1 MYIVREIEGTIDKLL
16 GQGKVVLITG
26 ARQVGK
32 TTVLREHLGSSF
44 DYVTMEDPAA
54 YAQAKSD
61 AVLFFEMHSLPLIV
75 DEIQRVPEL
84 FSPVKWLVDQSAEKG
99 RIVLTGSQTYH
110 LMKGVSESLAGR
122 IRIIEMPA
130 LSLRELAGKSDNPCK
145 YIPSML
151 KPHDVSAPDG
161 FDLWGH
167 MHRGSMPE
175 LQDPDVDWDLFYTD
189 YERAYL
195 ERDVRDLVN
204 VKDEAKFYSFMV
216 ACAARTGQL
225 FNASDIGNAIDAD
238 HKTVKAWLSILQAS
252 GIVRIVEPFFP
263 NVEKRLTKTP
273 KIFFMDTGLVCH
285 LTRWTTHEQLRV
297 GAMAGHVFETFV
309 VSEVLKSHM
318 NAGANLRDVWFY
330 RDSKKREIDLVI
342 QDGRTLHP
350 VEIKTNA
357 LVKKDA
363 TKNFGCLEDM
373 ADYEVGFGHV
383 ICQAK
388 EPYLLA
394 ENVEA
399 VPVWA
404 IRGLSLSCRPCSCGP
419 P

>member
-297 GAMAGHVFETFV
+297 GAMAGYVFETFV

-363 TKNFGCLEDM
+363 VKSFGCLEDM

-404 IRGLSLSCRPCSCGP
+404 I
-419 P
+419 

>member
-1 MYIVREIEGTIDKLL
+1 MYIAREIEGTIDRMLK
-16 GQGKVVLITG
+16 QGKVVLVTG

-32 TTVLREHLGSSF
+32 TTVLREHLGSTF

-54 YAQAKSD
+54 YVQAKSD

-84 FSPVKWLVDQSAEKG
+84 FSPMKWLVDQSAEKG

-130 LSLRELAGKSDNPCK
+130 LSLRELAGKSDNPCR
-145 YIPSML
+145 YVPSML

-161 FDLWGH
+161 FDLWRH
-167 MHRGSMPE
+167 IHRGSMPE

-204 VKDEAKFYSFMV
+204 VKDEAKFYGFMV

-263 NVEKRLTKTP
+263 NIEKRLTKTP

-285 LTRWTTHEQLRV
+285 LTRWTTPEQLRV

-342 QDGRTLHP
+342 HDGRILHP

-363 TKNFGCLEDM
+363 IKNFGCLEGM
-373 ADYEVGFGHV
+373 TDYEMGFGHV
-383 ICQAK
+383 VCQTK

-404 IRGLSLSCRPCSCGP
+404 I
-419 P
+419 

>member
-404 IRGLSLSCRPCSCGP
+404 I
-419 P
+419 

>member
-175 LQDPDVDWDLFYTD
+175 LQDPDVDWGLFYTD

-330 RDSKKREIDLVI
+330 RDSRKREIDLVI

-404 IRGLSLSCRPCSCGP
+404 I
-419 P
+419 

>member
-238 HKTVKAWLSILQAS
+238 HKTAKAWLSILQAS

-404 IRGLSLSCRPCSCGP
+404 I
-419 P
+419 

>member
-44 DYVTMEDPAA
+44 DYVTMENPAA

-263 NVEKRLTKTP
+263 NDEKRLTKTP

-404 IRGLSLSCRPCSCGP
+404 I
-419 P
+419 

>member
-75 DEIQRVPEL
+75 DEIQRMPEL

-330 RDSKKREIDLVI
+330 RDSRKREIDLVI

-404 IRGLSLSCRPCSCGP
+404 I
-419 P
+419 

>member
-363 TKNFGCLEDM
+363 VKNFGCLEDM

-404 IRGLSLSCRPCSCGP
+404 I
-419 P
+419 

>member
-297 GAMAGHVFETFV
+297 GAMAGYVFETFV

-330 RDSKKREIDLVI
+330 RDSKKREVDLVI

-404 IRGLSLSCRPCSCGP
+404 I
-419 P
+419 

>member
-330 RDSKKREIDLVI
+330 RDSRKREVDLVI

-404 IRGLSLSCRPCSCGP
+404 I
-419 P
+419 